1 MREFTRQTRY
11 LQKSGTSGQER
22 EEGRRTRGSSDP
34 FVFRDRKSGGARCL
48 PGSLATTRGRSC
60 ERKCSSLA
68 SREGPSQTCRGC
80 VFSGRVSA
88 VRGRLSNG
96 ANRYSRRASFSHL
109 TRRLQLPAKSG
120 GRFFAWTSPAQSR
133 RVPATPRRR
142 LRPCLRF
149 ATIVRDVRKSRLPS
163 RMKKA
168 TPVVGSRSGWHGSV
182 VPSLAR
188 IAKSSDGR
196 FTRLFCESMP
206 DRKATD
212 SRLRPP
218 DYLVRDKTWQYASGP
233 FGFAAA

>member
-109 TRRLQLPAKSG
+109 TRRPHLPAKREC
-120 GRFFAWTSPAQSR
+120 RFFAWTSPAQRPEGTGDAASTL
-133 RVPATPRRR
+133 AAMSSICNDSPRRAEI
-142 LRPCLRF
+142 PP
-149 ATIVRDVRKSRLPS
+149 AKPNE
-163 RMKKA
+163 KNNA
-168 TPVVGSRSGWHGSV
+168 GSRWSFRV
-182 VPSLAR
+182 AR
-188 IAKSSDGR
+188 ECCPI
-196 FTRLFCESMP
+196 TCTNCEI
-206 DRKATD
+206 
-212 SRLRPP
+212 
-218 DYLVRDKTWQYASGP
+218 
-233 FGFAAA
+233 F